1 MTYTSSLSNLCEVN
15 SSFDAGILQ
24 VAYEGKNRNGSFI
37 SKESFERSI
46 KTIYNCP
53 IVCNYDRET
62 NSIGAHDILLVRD
75 ENDTLQ
81 MVNATTPVGVVPE
94 SARYFWREITEDDGS
109 VHNYLCVDVLL
120 WKRQEAYKK
129 IKEDGITAE
138 SMEISVKDGRM
149 QDGFFVIDDFE
160 FTAFCLLGSAE
171 PCFESASLAMF
182 SMDSF
187 EQQYEEMMQDFKA
200 AFSLVQSS
208 STGVDIYTNQS
219 EGGEILD
226 DKKNLMAEFGLT
238 EEDIDFSLE
247 DFDIDEL
254 REKFAAIASGNDGH
268 EGDPTP
274 PTGEESFELAGQFLS
289 ELRSA
294 LGAEKIET
302 EYGVYSRYCFEDYDA
317 DKSMVYCYDANDW
330 LLYGF
335 SYSMNGD
342 NVVIDFSS
350 KKRMKFSIVEFDEG
364 EQPSPFAPVFEM
376 VTQAYKDNDAQWKE
390 KYQTLT
396 EQINTANSEL
406 ESLHQYKADHENAEA
421 RAERE
426 GVLNSFSDL
435 TGIEAYDA
443 LCSECDNY
451 TAEELEEKCFA
462 IRGRTQTQKFNLQSP
477 KAPKLP
483 VGKSVTPESDPYGG
497 LFAKFGVT
505 PPNKN

>member
-208 STGVDIYTNQS
+208 STGVDI
-219 EGGEILD
+219 
-226 DKKNLMAEFGLT
+226 
-238 EEDIDFSLE
+238 
-247 DFDIDEL
+247 
-254 REKFAAIASGNDGH
+254 
-268 EGDPTP
+268 
-274 PTGEESFELAGQFLS
+274 
-289 ELRSA
+289 
-294 LGAEKIET
+294 
-302 EYGVYSRYCFEDYDA
+302 
-317 DKSMVYCYDANDW
+317 
-330 LLYGF
+330 
-335 SYSMNGD
+335 
-342 NVVIDFSS
+342 
-350 KKRMKFSIVEFDEG
+350 
-364 EQPSPFAPVFEM
+364 
-376 VTQAYKDNDAQWKE
+376 
-390 KYQTLT
+390 
-396 EQINTANSEL
+396 
-406 ESLHQYKADHENAEA
+406 
-421 RAERE
+421 
-426 GVLNSFSDL
+426 
-435 TGIEAYDA
+435 
-443 LCSECDNY
+443 
-451 TAEELEEKCFA
+451 
-462 IRGRTQTQKFNLQSP
+462 
-477 KAPKLP
+477 
-483 VGKSVTPESDPYGG
+483 
-497 LFAKFGVT
+497 
-505 PPNKN
+505 